1 MNNSQDYNH
10 QSFRDI
16 TDEIQKLDDSI
27 RSQIAD
33 LRQSMRSGDGGSRY
47 DATALAALE
56 ELRESVAATA
66 FAMQPISSNH
76 HFDIPQSVSSIF
88 TGREVLLQEL
98 RQIFVP
104 WRGIQR
110 DQRQQRFII
119 QGLGGSGKTQFCC
132 KFAQDTRDRS
142 VTPSSAEACKRDL
155 QAFRRYLPNGRW
167 LNASL

>member
-1 MNNSQDYNH
+1 
-10 QSFRDI
+10 
-16 TDEIQKLDDSI
+16 
-27 RSQIAD
+27 
-33 LRQSMRSGDGGSRY
+33 MRSGDGGSRN

-132 KFAQDTRDRS
+132 KGARGARGGAGA
-142 VTPSSAEACKRDL
+142 PAAAGAGGRGGR
-155 QAFRRYLPNGRW
+155 AGRRY
-167 LNASL
+167 